1 MGKSTNMKVT
11 DLAERKLVKT
21 NERLVPLYQE
31 IAALEMELHA
41 KKVARNILEIEL
53 LGQAEATKRQLMR
66 GDDNA

>member
-1 MGKSTNMKVT
+1 MKVT
-11 DLAERKLVKT
+11 DLAERKLAKT

-41 KKVARNILEIEL
+41 KKVALNILEIEL
-53 LGQAEATKRQLMR
+53 LGQAEATQRQLMR

>member
-1 MGKSTNMKVT
+1 MKVT
-11 DLAERKLVKT
+11 DLTERKLAKT

-41 KKVARNILEIEL
+41 KKIALNILEIEL
-53 LGQAEATKRQLMR
+53 LGQAEATQRQLMR